1 MKLTPIY
8 STEVC
13 KALNTLDTM
22 IQNRK
27 RQIDEVIKSD
37 KELTFLYGNLHIRK
51 SYYAEDYQVRQLTE
65 ERNRIISI
73 VIPEDYEWSK

>member
-27 RQIDEVIKSD
+27 RQIDEVIQAD
-37 KELTFLYGNLHIRK
+37 KELTFLYGNLNVRK
-51 SYYAEDYQVRQLTE
+51 SYYAEDYQVKQLKE
-65 ERNRIISI
+65 ERNRIIAI
-73 VIPEDYEWSK
+73 AIPEDYEWSK